1 MNMPPLVAALIA
13 STPALAE
20 EQRANLTAMFSVAG
34 ECQMLVVAEEERPC
48 KDVVINTEYDS
59 GRIGFYFI
67 DDSEGGGI
75 ISFSGKG
82 WEQRS
87 PAENLRLQPLDALI
101 LEGGK
106 VPAIGVCSF
115 ENPFAGQARIQC
127 SAFVESGE
135 MYSGFFISDGAEPKL
150 MLSEANDG

>member
-1 MNMPPLVAALIA
+1 MNMSPLVAALIA

-34 ECQMLVVAEEERPC
+34 ECQMLVVSAEERPC

-75 ISFSGKG
+75 ISFSGMG
-82 WEQRS
+82 REQRS
-87 PAENLRLQPLDALI
+87 PGRPRATA
-101 LEGGK
+101 
-106 VPAIGVCSF
+106 
-115 ENPFAGQARIQC
+115 
-127 SAFVESGE
+127 
-135 MYSGFFISDGAEPKL
+135 
-150 MLSEANDG
+150 

>member
-1 MNMPPLVAALIA
+1 MNVSPLVAALIA
-13 STPALAE
+13 STPVLAE

-34 ECQMLVVAEEERPC
+34 ECQILVVSEEERPC

-67 DDSEGGGI
+67 DDSDGGGI

-82 WEQRS
+82 REQRS

-101 LEGGK
+101 LEGGR

-115 ENPFAGQARIQC
+115 ENPFVGQARIQC
-127 SAFVESGE
+127 SAFIESGE
-135 MYSGFFISDGAEPKL
+135 MYSGFFISDGTEPKL
-150 MLSEANDG
+150 MSSEANDG